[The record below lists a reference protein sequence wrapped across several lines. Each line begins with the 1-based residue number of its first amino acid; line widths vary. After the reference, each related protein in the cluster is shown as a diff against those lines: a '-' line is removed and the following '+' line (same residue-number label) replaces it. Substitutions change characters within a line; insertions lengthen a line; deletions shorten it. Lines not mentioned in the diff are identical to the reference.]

1 MLMGVLPVEPRGQEK
16 EVSLTNGVKGPGREQ
31 GGTELP

>member
-1 MLMGVLPVEPRGQEK
+1 MGVLPVEPQGREK
-16 EVSLTNGVKGPGREQ
+16 EVSLTHSVKGPGREQ